1 MRLCPPLLFSFF
13 RLLRR
18 GGYRGNIGLLYCGVE
33 RGEILGLDFMPGSQL
48 RFETRI
54 EFVEHGVGCGGRR
67 AVRAF
72 NGFLQIC
79 ELVGYL
85 NRKIQR
91 VLAALGFRLN
101 DLLFDGVHF
110 FIKGI
115 DGFEEWLCAGVR
127 RETFFQGIEL
137 AANAANLIHRF
148 VPCAY
153 ATAYAQ
159 RELLL
164 FLKIGLRCG
173 DARVFGEFDA
183 GGGSFSSDSEF
194 DLVSARSHKR
204 ALGATAPANRTRNG
218 GRCIVLQIPNEAIQA
233 DFYWKLLP
241 GSADAELLFIGR
253 SAGRGFFARILA
265 N

>member
-1 MRLCPPLLFSFF
+1 MRLCPPLLFSCF

-72 NGFLQIC
+72 YGFLQIC

-91 VLAALGFRLN
+91 VLSALGFRLN
-101 DLLFDGVHF
+101 DFFFDGVHF
-110 FIKGI
+110 FVEGI
-115 DGFEEWLCAGVR
+115 DGFEDWFRARVR
-127 RETFFQGIEL
+127 RQTLFQSVKL
-137 AANAANLIHRF
+137 ASYAANLIHRF
-148 VPCAY
+148 VPCAH

-183 GGGSFSSDSEF
+183 GGGSSCPGLLTPNSSSSGEAPAADFLLEYLRTS
-194 DLVSARSHKR
+194 LPLASKISSVIWS
-204 ALGATAPANRTRNG
+204 LGA
-218 GRCIVLQIPNEAIQA
+218 VFSQ
-233 DFYWKLLP
+233 
-241 GSADAELLFIGR
+241 
-253 SAGRGFFARILA
+253 
-265 N
+265 